1 MPCVFVKDLAILTGK
16 GTSFIFQQCFA
27 PKGLRKYNYFL
38 ILEQILIDIVM
49 KRNFKTGDYIC
60 LKNKPNEIYK
70 ITSVTA
76 LAPEQT
82 GSDIIDAKDKNGTRK
97 KLQVS
102 DVQLADDFTMGN
114 EEGIFLDL

>member
-1 MPCVFVKDLAILTGK
+1 MPCVFVKYLAILTGK
-16 GTSFIFQQCFA
+16 GTSLIFQQCFA
-27 PKGLRKYNYFL
+27 PKGLCKYNYFL
-38 ILEQILIDIVM
+38 ILEQILKDNVM
-49 KRNFKTGDYIC
+49 KTNFKTGDYIC
-60 LKNKPNEIYK
+60 LKNKPNEIYQ

>member
-1 MPCVFVKDLAILTGK
+1 MPCVFVKYLAILTGK

-27 PKGLRKYNYFL
+27 PKGLCKYNYFL
-38 ILEQILIDIVM
+38 ILEQILKDNVM
-49 KRNFKTGDYIC
+49 KTNFKTGDYIC
-60 LKNKPNEIYK
+60 LKNNLNEIYQ
-70 ITSVTA
+70 ITSITA

-102 DVQLADDFTMGN
+102 DVQLADDYNINNG
-114 EEGIFLDL
+114 EGIFLDL